1 MLKVGKQGLFKNG
14 VCRKRHTPCKDNHG
28 SLIKFRRN
36 LLEKVTDRQ
45 VLWAEMFACT
55 AANAVAGFASVFGM
69 DIVVII
75 ACVPVVENLFGIQ
88 AGKEIGDGNVLR
100 LVSRL
105 TDDPTPID
113 SPLYKKQVK
122 QRLEE
127 IYPEAAGE
135 FTQALME
142 LGATLCGP
150 NRKPECEHCP
160 CKDFCLGYARGT
172 AEMLPVKAPKKE
184 KRREDRTVFLL
195 SCEGCFALTKRPSKG
210 LLAGL
215 WQFPDTPGSL
225 ELEEALEHLR
235 SLGMEPKEIFR
246 KTEKK
251 HIFTHIQWDMTGYYL
266 EIAKKVPNFHW
277 ITAEEV
283 EREAAL
289 PTAYRQF
296 WEDRV

>member
-1 MLKVGKQGLFKNG
+1 M
-14 VCRKRHTPCKDNHG
+14 
-28 SLIKFRRN
+28 
-36 LLEKVTDRQ
+36 
-45 VLWAEMFACT
+45 
-55 AANAVAGFASVFGM
+55 
-69 DIVVII
+69 
-75 ACVPVVENLFGIQ
+75 
-88 AGKEIGDGNVLR
+88 
-100 LVSRL
+100 
-105 TDDPTPID
+105 
-113 SPLYKKQVK
+113 
-122 QRLEE
+122 
-127 IYPEAAGE
+127 
-135 FTQALME
+135 
-142 LGATLCGP
+142 
-150 NRKPECEHCP
+150 
-160 CKDFCLGYARGT
+160 
-172 AEMLPVKAPKKE
+172 PVKAPKKE

-195 SCEGCFALTKRPSKG
+195 SCEGRYALTKRPPKG

-215 WQFPDTPGSL
+215 WQFPDTPGAL